1 MRGRYL
7 LKAKESVPSAHEL
20 RSRMMPQIRS
30 GPKTLWTATLSPGF
44 RGFSAR
50 QPGFRTGSRVAGR
63 LSPSAK
69 RLPPSAKRLSSSA
82 ITCHRLPGPA
92 TFLRS
97 ARRPPLLMDRQR
109 YQSVCSKVLAAS
121 EVQADRVR
129 SPIKLMRDRRP
140 ERGTAGTRRPVT
152 VCHIAGISAGGASAT
167 VRPAIRSMRLMGRMG
182 MMELVRHLDPISPIL
197 PINRINIPVI
207 L

>member
-1 MRGRYL
+1 MVNMRGRYL
-7 LKAKESVPSAHEL
+7 LKAKESMPSAHEL
-20 RSRMMPQIRS
+20 RSRMMPQIRRS
-30 GPKTLWTATLSPGF
+30 GPKSLWTATLSPGF

-69 RLPPSAKRLSSSA
+69 RLPPSAKGLPSSA
-82 ITCHRLPGPA
+82 ITCHHLPGPV

-129 SPIKLMRDRRP
+129 SAIKVVRDRWP
-140 ERGTAGTRRPVT
+140 ERRAAGIWEPVT
-152 VCHIAGISAGGASAT
+152 VCHIAGISVGRASAT
-167 VRPAIRSMRLMGRMG
+167 VRSAMGSMRLMGRIG
-182 MMELVRHLDPISPIL
+182 MMRLVQSLSP
-197 PINRINIPVI
+197 
-207 L
+207 